1 VATLTSILI
10 ARGAEAEVYSG
21 DFLGLRVIIKK
32 RVSKPFRNPVYNKVF
47 IESRTRIEAK
57 ILSELYL
64 AGLPVPPVLLVDE
77 EAGIIVMGY
86 VDGSRLS
93 DALGS
98 LTESLVRT
106 VGWSIGKYA
115 ALMHNLGVYH
125 GDYTL
130 ANILLTG
137 NGEIVIIDFGLA
149 GYSSDIEEYAIDLHL
164 MSRSAEALYPELAGD
179 FTKSVFEGYLKHSK
193 VGGDSVIRKVRE
205 VRTRGRYI
213 EREVRKAVLREK
225 YID

>member
-1 VATLTSILI
+1 MATLTSILI

-93 DALGS
+93 DAL
-98 LTESLVRT
+98 
-106 VGWSIGKYA
+106 
-115 ALMHNLGVYH
+115 
-125 GDYTL
+125 
-130 ANILLTG
+130 
-137 NGEIVIIDFGLA
+137 
-149 GYSSDIEEYAIDLHL
+149 
-164 MSRSAEALYPELAGD
+164 
-179 FTKSVFEGYLKHSK
+179 
-193 VGGDSVIRKVRE
+193 
-205 VRTRGRYI
+205 
-213 EREVRKAVLREK
+213 
-225 YID
+225 